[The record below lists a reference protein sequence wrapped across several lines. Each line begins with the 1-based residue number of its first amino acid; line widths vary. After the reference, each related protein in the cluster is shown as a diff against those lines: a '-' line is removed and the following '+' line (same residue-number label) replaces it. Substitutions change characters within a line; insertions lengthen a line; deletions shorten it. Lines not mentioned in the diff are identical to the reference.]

1 MPRGVGPVLT
11 PLLTRVMSL
20 GVLSSFRIV
29 CVRGAGGPDA
39 AANEEHDETSYR
51 GVRNFEC
58 SLSFKSLRSALVSL
72 TYKNEKADRS
82 PARSAVR
89 LSLRGHARE
98 ISRTSRLAHLICAA
112 RSTATT
118 STQSSASHTARLH
131 TIMDG
136 FTQYIETPH
145 TKTPPGT
152 HDHTEACMWTLYGR
166 RQRRGHPT
174 RSLQYSVV
182 ATSPHMRTRR
192 QTPAAGHGTSAQRK
206 EGAAA
211 RPPSPRP
218 LLSHRPRPRPPRA
231 WA

>member
-1 MPRGVGPVLT
+1 
-11 PLLTRVMSL
+11 MSL

-72 TYKNEKADRS
+72 TYKNEKADDRS

-136 FTQYIETPH
+136 FLHSTSRPPH
-145 TKTPPGT
+145 QDTAGHTRPHGGLHVDAIWQT
-152 HDHTEACMWTLYGR
+152 TEARAPDSLPAVLRCGNLSTHAHAPPNPGSWPRHERPKEGR
-166 RQRRGHPT
+166 RSRAPPP
-174 RSLQYSVV
+174 L
-182 ATSPHMRTRR
+182 P
-192 QTPAAGHGTSAQRK
+192 P
-206 EGAAA
+206 
-211 RPPSPRP
+211 PPSPQ
-218 LLSHRPRPRPPRA
+218 PPPSA
-231 WA
+231 SASSGLGLT